1 MVGADIDIIET
12 VEMVTQVIKCGIGH
26 TKVFCGISHNW
37 QWKWSQFFC
46 DHFHSQLWLI
56 PQKFWVWPIP
66 HLITCVT
73 ISTVSIMSMS
83 TATIVTFSTEFFVT
97 NYVFPYGNKGAN
109 SLWAVYLSPICFY
122 LKVWIW
128 KVYFIINLHPG
139 LHAGAFDPVVMTKP
153 SCDPQ

>member
-1 MVGADIDIIET
+1 MWPIPLIEKNLWSFPLITFID
-12 VEMVTQVIKCGIGH
+12 VTNSTDQKRICDLFH
-26 TKVFCGISHNW
+26 TSKITFVTSSMHYQKSVTNSTKTISIWIRLDLKTGTSHNW

-97 NYVFPYGNKGAN
+97 NYIFPSLKAKN
-109 SLWAVYLSPICFY
+109 SC
-122 LKVWIW
+122 
-128 KVYFIINLHPG
+128 
-139 LHAGAFDPVVMTKP
+139 
-153 SCDPQ
+153 